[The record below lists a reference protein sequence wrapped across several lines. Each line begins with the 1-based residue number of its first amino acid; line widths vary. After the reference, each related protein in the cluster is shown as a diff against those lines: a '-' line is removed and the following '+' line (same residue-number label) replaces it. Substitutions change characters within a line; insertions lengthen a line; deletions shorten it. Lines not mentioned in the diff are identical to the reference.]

1 MNTTNK
7 IYDLIIIGT
16 GPAGLTAGIYAIRHN
31 LDFIMIGKDLG
42 MITESNLVENYP
54 GFISITGN
62 ELIGKF
68 KQHAEHFGVKI
79 INDEVLGVKKE
90 ENIFITATKSNEYKS
105 KTLIIAAGTEKRK
118 LNLPNEDKFIGKG
131 ISYCTT
137 CDAPFFKDKIV
148 AVVGGSD
155 SAVVS
160 ALHLK
165 EFAKKVYIIYRKNK
179 LRAEPIRVKIIEENP
194 KIEVIYNA
202 NIKEIIGE
210 NKVEGVKLDNG
221 SEIKLDGIFIEIGA
235 VPTIAFAKELGIKT
249 DDKGYII
256 IKQDQSTNIPGVF
269 AAGDITTGSNMLMQ
283 VITAS
288 AEGAIAAVS
297 VYNYLTKE

>member
-1 MNTTNK
+1 MNAINK

-16 GPAGLTAGIYAIRHN
+16 GPAGLTVGIYAIRHN

-62 ELIGKF
+62 ELMDKF
-68 KQHAEHFGVKI
+68 KKHAEYFGVKI
-79 INDEVLGVKKE
+79 INDEVIGVKKE
-90 ENIFITATKSNEYKS
+90 GNIFITATKSNEYKS

-137 CDAPFFKDKIV
+137 CDAPFFKDKVV

-165 EFAKKVYIIYRKNK
+165 EFAKKVYIIYRGNK
-179 LRAEPIRVKIIEENP
+179 LRGEPIRVKIIEENP

-210 NKVEGVKLDNG
+210 DKVEGVKLDNG
-221 SEIKLDGIFIEIGA
+221 NEIKLDGIFIEIGA

-256 IKQDQSTNIPGVF
+256 VKQDQSTNIPGVF

-283 VITAS
+283 VITAA

-297 VYNYLTKE
+297 VYDYLTKE